1 MKVLQ
6 LGVGAVGEV
15 NARVVAQEPQISGL
29 VLADVDEARVRAVAE
44 KLPPGKAETLV
55 LDASDHGALVKAA
68 KGADFVLN
76 ALATAW
82 DIPVMEACLEA
93 GVNYLDMG
101 TGGPREITGTAD
113 LDEQLALDGEFAKR
127 GLTAMVSFGID
138 PGVSDVFARA
148 LHDAFD
154 KVESLTVLDGD
165 NGTLDGYEFACSFS
179 PETMI
184 EECLLPPCVFRDGRE
199 ARNEALSVWR
209 EFDFPA
215 PVGRLKL
222 WNVDHEEAQL
232 MPQFLIGKGLREAA
246 FYIAL
251 DERFVEALRVFRAL
265 GLNRRQPVEFEGASV
280 SPIRFVAARFPAAR
294 RACRQ
299 AARRRLRGH
308 ALRGDARRAPG
319 APLHVSDHLARRGV
333 AALGRAGHRMADR
346 RLGRRRR
353 APLRARRGHEARR
366 RGARAARPGAVSR
379 RDEGGRARG
388 RRRRPASRLRSP
400 GAATRCHRAA
410 APRGATLVVARAS
423 LARYAPSASDSMAA

>member
-148 LHDAFD
+148 LHDEF
-154 KVESLTVLDGD
+154 D
-165 NGTLDGYEFACSFS
+165 NGRVAHRAGRRQRDARRLRVR
-179 PETMI
+179 
-184 EECLLPPCVFRDGRE
+184 LLLLARDDDRG
-199 ARNEALSVWR
+199 V
-209 EFDFPA
+209 PA
-215 PVGRLKL
+215 
-222 WNVDHEEAQL
+222 A
-232 MPQFLIGKGLREAA
+232 
-246 FYIAL
+246 
-251 DERFVEALRVFRAL
+251 ALRVP
-265 GLNRRQPVEFEGASV
+265 RR
-280 SPIRFVAARFPAAR
+280 
-294 RACRQ
+294 
-299 AARRRLRGH
+299 
-308 ALRGDARRAPG
+308 
-319 APLHVSDHLARRGV
+319 
-333 AALGRAGHRMADR
+333 
-346 RLGRRRR
+346 
-353 APLRARRGHEARR
+353 
-366 RGARAARPGAVSR
+366 
-379 RDEGGRARG
+379 
-388 RRRRPASRLRSP
+388 
-400 GAATRCHRAA
+400 
-410 APRGATLVVARAS
+410 PRGAQRGAVGVARVR
-423 LARYAPSASDSMAA
+423 LPGARRPSASSGTSTTKRRS

>member
-15 NARVVAQEPQISGL
+15 NARVAAQEPEVSAV
-29 VLADVDEARVRAVAE
+29 VLADVDEARVRAVAA

-55 LDASDHGALVKAA
+55 LDASDRAALVRAA
-68 KGADFVLN
+68 KGVDFVLN

-113 LDEQLALDGEFAKR
+113 LDEQLALDGEFARR

-148 LHDAFD
+148 LHDEFD
-154 KVESLTVLDGD
+154 AVDSLTVLDGD
-165 NGTLDGYEFACSFS
+165 NGTVDGYEFACSFS

-199 ARNEALSVWR
+199 ARNEALSVSR
-209 EFDFPA
+209 TFEFPA

-232 MPQFLIGKGLREAA
+232 MPQFLTGKGLREAA

-251 DERFVEALRVFRAL
+251 DDRFVDALRVFRAL
-265 GLNRRQPVEFEGASV
+265 GLNRRQPVEFEGAQV
-280 SPIRFVAARFPAAR
+280 SPIRFVASRFPQPAELAGKLHGAVCVGTLCEGTLRGRPAR
-294 RACRQ
+294 RFMYQTTSHDEAWERWGVQ
-299 AARRRLRGH
+299 GTGWQTGASAAVAVRLFARG
-308 ALRGDARRAPG
+308 A
-319 APLHVSDHLARRGV
+319 VKQRGV
-333 AALGRAGHRMADR
+333 VAPEQLDPVPFLAEMKAVGLDVRTAD
-346 RLGRRRR
+346 L
-353 APLRARRGHEARR
+353 
-366 RGARAARPGAVSR
+366 AV
-379 RDEGGRARG
+379 D
-388 RRRRPASRLRSP
+388 
-400 GAATRCHRAA
+400 
-410 APRGATLVVARAS
+410 
-423 LARYAPSASDSMAA
+423 